1 MKKWISVLSLVMLSM
16 GSLAQADDRPPY
28 KKIPYFP
35 PVKLLLTDSST
46 VYQRDDLPK
55 KTPVMLMYFHPKCEH
70 CQHLASEIAANSEK
84 FRNIHIVMATSMQ
97 FDSLP
102 SFRQKYL
109 PGDHKN
115 IVMAFDPD
123 YFLMHYFQVNRM
135 PFIALYNQW
144 KELIGGYDGGLT
156 VDKILKEFGKSK

>member
-1 MKKWISVLSLVMLSM
+1 MKRLLVIIVMGLSGLSAM
-16 GSLAQADDRPPY
+16 AQADDRPPY
-28 KKIPYFP
+28 RKVPYFP

-70 CQHLASEIAANSEK
+70 CQHLAEEIADNSEK
-84 FRNIHIVMATSMQ
+84 LKNIHIVMATSMQ
-97 FDSLP
+97 FDSLKT
-102 SFRQKYL
+102 FRQKYL

-115 IVMAFDPD
+115 IVIAFDPGFFLMD
-123 YFLMHYFQVNRM
+123 YFRVNRM
-135 PFIALYNQW
+135 PFIALYNEW

-156 VDKILKEFGKSK
+156 VEKILKEFGKSK

>member
-1 MKKWISVLSLVMLSM
+1 MMVAGMIC
-16 GSLAQADDRPPY
+16 LAAMAQTDDRPPY
-28 KKIPYFP
+28 KKIPFFP

-70 CQHLASEIAANSEK
+70 CQHLAAEIAANSEK
-84 FRNIHIVMATSMQ
+84 FRNIHILMATSMQ
-97 FDSLP
+97 FDSLA

-115 IVMAFDPD
+115 IVIAFDPD
-123 YFLMHYFQVNRM
+123 FFLMHYFQVNRM
-135 PFIALYNQW
+135 PFIALYNQRL
-144 KELIGGYDGGLT
+144 ELISGYDGGLT
-156 VDKILKEFGKSK
+156 VDKILKAFSKSP